1 MRLSRVRQRWAEDKP
16 VLCAVVHITDPSV
29 CELVS
34 LMGFDC
40 IWIDMEHHPTSLET
54 AGQMMRAAR
63 VGSADVMA
71 RPGKGE
77 FMRMARMLEAG
88 ATGIIYPRCDNA
100 AEAAEVVRWAKFA
113 PLGQRGYD
121 GSNPD
126 NPYGTMEM
134 ARYVREANEQTFVAI
149 QIESPAAVQQ
159 ARAIAEVQG
168 VDMLFFGPGDFSVL
182 SGAPGQFGHE
192 KLLRAVEAV
201 CKAALTAGK
210 RFGTICLS
218 PEQDRRML
226 ELGATFLAY
235 ASDMTLLRK
244 AYEGLQRRF
253 RPLGFGFDSR
263 LS

>member
-1 MRLSRVRQRWAEDKP
+1 M
-16 VLCAVVHITDPSV
+16 
-29 CELVS
+29 VS

-63 VGSADVMA
+63 VGAADVMA

-88 ATGIIYPRCDNA
+88 ATGIMYPRCDDA

-113 PLGQRGYD
+113 PLGERGFD

-126 NPYGTMEM
+126 NPYGSMPM
-134 ARYVREANEQTFVAI
+134 ARYVQEANEQTFLAI

-159 ARAIAEVQG
+159 ARAIAEVEG

-182 SGAPGQFGHE
+182 SGVPGQFEHE
-192 KLLRAVEAV
+192 KVVRAVEEV
-201 CKAALTAGK
+201 CKAALAAGK
-210 RFGTICLS
+210 RFGTLCLS
-218 PEQDRRML
+218 PEMDRRAL
-226 ELGATFLAY
+226 EMGATFLAH
-235 ASDMTLLRK
+235 ASDMTLLRR
-244 AYEGLQRRF
+244 AYEDLQQRF
-253 RPLGFGFDSR
+253 GPLGFEFDNR
-263 LS
+263 LRDVPE